1 MNRRI
6 NKLNNGL
13 LLVIN
18 GFGLIKKGFGL
29 IKKDL
34 FRRSKK

>member
-1 MNRRI
+1 MSRKI

-13 LLVIN
+13 LLVMN
-18 GFGLIKKGFGL
+18 GFGLIKKGFGFS
-29 IKKDL
+29 KKDL

>member
-1 MNRRI
+1 MSRRI

-13 LLVIN
+13 LLVMN

>member
-1 MNRRI
+1 MSRKI

-13 LLVIN
+13 LLVMN
-18 GFGLIKKGFGL
+18 GFGLIKKGFGI

>member
-1 MNRRI
+1 MSRKI

-13 LLVIN
+13 LLVMN
-18 GFGLIKKGFGL
+18 GFGLIKKGFRL

>member
-1 MNRRI
+1 MSRRI

-34 FRRSKK
+34 FGRSKK

>member
-1 MNRRI
+1 MSRKINR
-6 NKLNNGL
+6 LNNGL
-13 LLVIN
+13 LLVMN

>member
-1 MNRRI
+1 MSRRI

>member
-1 MNRRI
+1 MNRKI

-13 LLVIN
+13 LLVMN

>member
-1 MNRRI
+1 MSRKI

-13 LLVIN
+13 LLVMN

>member
-1 MNRRI
+1 VNRKI

-13 LLVIN
+13 LLVMN

>member
-1 MNRRI
+1 MSRKI
-6 NKLNNGL
+6 NKINNGL
-13 LLVIN
+13 LLVMN

>member
-1 MNRRI
+1 MSRKI

-13 LLVIN
+13 LLVMN
-18 GFGLIKKGFGL
+18 GFGLIKKGFGF

>member
-1 MNRRI
+1 MSRKI